1 MPRVS
6 RHSLALA
13 LMLALTATA
22 GLQLA
27 FGGVAPTGALQG
39 VSVQSG
45 ENTAVVTWKVTDVP
59 ARVVVEY
66 GVDNRYGVWS
76 DTQTVLEARSGRT
89 TRWRSPRRS

>member
-1 MPRVS
+1 
-6 RHSLALA
+6 
-13 LMLALTATA
+13 MLALVATA

-27 FGGVAPTGALQG
+27 FGGIAPTGALQG

-45 ENTAVVTWKVTDVP
+45 ENAAVVTWKVTDVP

-76 DTQTVLEARSGRT
+76 DTQTVLESRNPCW
-89 TRWRSPRRS
+89 TRFVPGKTSSAGFSQ